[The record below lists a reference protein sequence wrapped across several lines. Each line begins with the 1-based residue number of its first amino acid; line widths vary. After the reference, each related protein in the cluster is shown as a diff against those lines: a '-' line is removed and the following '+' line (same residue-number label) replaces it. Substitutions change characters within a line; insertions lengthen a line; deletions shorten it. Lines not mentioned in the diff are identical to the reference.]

1 MDPFGDV
8 SPCKSIINGIL
19 YSTTTQHVVR
29 TPVSFWRFSTPLA
42 LWPDLLP
49 TSLKLASFSESL
61 LLDVQ
66 LDYWLDGK
74 GQHSAKFVLLRRLH
88 VNFISEDTTLDLPGR
103 LYSTKSCELRA
114 SRWALAELR
123 CWDFTLLAYVLQPTS
138 CIFICIPHFIPDEL
152 SSSKIVPSQIDF

>member
-49 TSLKLASFSESL
+49 TPLKLASFSESL

-66 LDYWLDGK
+66 LDYWLDGEE
-74 GQHSAKFVLLRRLH
+74 QHSVKFVLLRRLH
-88 VNFISEDTTLDLPGR
+88 VNFISEDSQ
-103 LYSTKSCELRA
+103 STGSPRSLVFHQKLRA
-114 SRWALAELR
+114 SSVSLGSRGASMLGFHVAGLCPAANFLYLYLYSPFHTR
-123 CWDFTLLAYVLQPTS
+123 
-138 CIFICIPHFIPDEL
+138 
-152 SSSKIVPSQIDF
+152 